1 MQHIGNRNNI
11 KAVVLDCVQLV
22 DIMAVKHKI
31 EVIQLEHVT
40 RNNVWQK
47 LFQRRSAA
55 AYLQDRKRRRIG
67 KLFELVTVKFAIPE
81 KKIFVSVEPSAV
93 TQCGGTI
100 FRLFA
105 PQNRCR
111 AAHLIA
117 RMYSEPANSEITG
130 TLSRSRPRAFNRS
143 ITRTG
148 VLGWRE
154 SKGAIRTSR

>member
-40 RNNVWQK
+40 RNNVWEK

-55 AYLQDRKRRRIG
+55 AYLQDRKRGRTG
-67 KLFELVTVKFAIPE
+67 KLLELITIKFAIPE
-81 KKIFVSVEPSAV
+81 KKIFVSAQPRAV
-93 TQCGGTI
+93 AQCGGTI

-105 PQNRCR
+105 LQNRCCV
-111 AAHLIA
+111 AHLIA
-117 RMYSEPANSEITG
+117 RMYSEPANSEITA
-130 TLSRSRPRAFNRS
+130 TLSRNRPTAAKRS
-143 ITRTG
+143 
-148 VLGWRE
+148 
-154 SKGAIRTSR
+154 